1 MGKHLNVYA
10 KGGVLMYNQ
19 DFIVF
24 KAVAET
30 KNITLAAKQLHISQP
45 AVSLQIQNIENYY
58 GTKFFERSNR
68 GVTLTKAGSIF
79 YDYVCKMLE
88 MAKNVQE
95 ELNELVDDHHE
106 EIKIGATLTIGEYI
120 LPNVLACLYKM
131 RPDIDFKVTIA
142 NTETITRD
150 ILERKYRIGLVE
162 GPVPENK
169 DLEVENFWH
178 DELVVVVPYHHPWA
192 QKGSITLNELRKA
205 KMIMREVGSGTRS
218 IFELFLT
225 QKGLTLSDLNISME
239 LGSTQSIK
247 QVVAAGLGVTVI
259 SALTVRK
266 ECDDKILKA
275 IRIQDC
281 DMGRPLNI
289 LTNANNAK
297 TKEERLLI
305 DFLHNT
311 ELFEKV
317 VNEVC

>member
-1 MGKHLNVYA
+1 
-10 KGGVLMYNQ
+10 MYNQ

-68 GVTLTKAGSIF
+68 GVTLTKAGIIF

-88 MAKNVQE
+88 MTKNVQE
-95 ELNELVDDHHE
+95 ELNELVEDHHE
-106 EIKIGATLTIGEYI
+106 EVKIGATLTIGEYI
-120 LPNVLACLYKM
+120 LPNILAYLYKM

-142 NTETITRD
+142 NTENITRD

-162 GPVPENK
+162 GPVPQSK
-169 DLEVENFWH
+169 DLEIENFWH

-192 QKGSITLNELRKA
+192 QKGSVTLNDLRKA
-205 KMIMREVGSGTRS
+205 KMILREVGSGTRS
-218 IFELFLT
+218 IFELFLAE
-225 QKGLTLSDLNISME
+225 KGLALSDLNITME

-266 ECDDKILKA
+266 ECEEEILKA
-275 IRIQDC
+275 VKIQDC
-281 DMGRPLNI
+281 YMGRPLNI

-297 TKEERLLI
+297 TKAERFLI
-305 DFLHNT
+305 DFLHNK
-311 ELFEKV
+311 ELLEKV
-317 VNEVC
+317 VNNEC